1 MAGSVKKEMPTPK
14 TPKDWAVADFNHLIH
29 RGTTVNGMSAYLTE
43 MTMRTY
49 LMYANISHSLAPQEA
64 PVSLEKFMTDTMN
77 DVAASIRLGIKNGEI
92 TVTEDAQKPADAQVI
107 ETTAEVKSDGKE

>member
-29 RGTTVNGMSAYLTE
+29 RGTTVNGMCAYLTE

-49 LMYANISHSLAPQEA
+49 LMYANVSHALNKQEES
-64 PVSLEKFMTDTMN
+64 VSLEKFMTETMN

-92 TVTEDAQKPADAQVI
+92 AVTEDAKQPDTPQVI
-107 ETTAEVKSDGKE
+107 ETEAEVKSDGKE